1 MVYFSNEPCTK
12 ELLDFFADG
21 LAFLAAETTKS
32 LLDRFRPGPDVE
44 FVLGDLPRNPRHVRG
59 FPSERIE
66 VHSEEVDERA
76 FLFRIER
83 RPDTER
89 AAVVG
94 DGHLLGILGRLER
107 AGRALGRL
115 GDLGVLGRRFC
126 DELLG
131 PNERLSELKALG
143 IAFVCVLE

>member
-12 ELLDFFADG
+12 ELLDLFANG
-21 LAFLAAETTKS
+21 LAFLAAEMTKL

-66 VHSEEVDERA
+66 VRSEEVDERA

-89 AAVVG
+89 AAVVEKATSVASLAG
-94 DGHLLGILGRLER
+94 WKEQAACLVVSGISGSSVEGSAASFSDRMS
-107 AGRALGRL
+107 
-115 GDLGVLGRRFC
+115 VSV
-126 DELLG
+126 
-131 PNERLSELKALG
+131 N
-143 IAFVCVLE
+143 